1 MKAAASRSGDRRE
14 EIYETP
20 WGSGRLVTVGDLP
33 LELDLPDMSRSA
45 GKAPQVEPGT
55 GQMVGPEAGQRVVSV
70 AGQRVRTASP
80 PASLWRR
87 LLERYFAGQHV
98 TFKMDAAA
106 FAAARR
112 CTRFSAAVYAALAT
126 VPYGEVVSYRDL
138 AVLAGHPNAYR
149 AVGSA
154 MARNPL
160 PVILPCH
167 RVIKSDGVC
176 GKYGADSSWKPRLLA
191 LEGRSVDA
199 SGKVRTSGKVCT
211 SGEVRASD
219 EARASGEV
227 RP

>member
-20 WGSGRLVTVGDLP
+20 WGPGRLVTVGDLP
-33 LELDLPDMSRSA
+33 LEVDLPDLNRSIGEA
-45 GKAPQVEPGT
+45 AQVEPG
-55 GQMVGPEAGQRVVSV
+55 AGQRVGPTVGCR
-70 AGQRVRTASP
+70 ARTALP

-87 LLERYFAGQHV
+87 LLERYFAGQRV
-98 TFKMDAAA
+98 TFKLDAAA

-112 CTRFSAAVYAALAT
+112 CTRFSTAVYAALAT

-167 RVIKSDGVC
+167 RVIKNDGVC

-191 LEGRSVDA
+191 LEGRSVGA
-199 SGKVRTSGKVCT
+199 NGKVRS
-211 SGEVRASD
+211 
-219 EARASGEV
+219 
-227 RP
+227 

>member
-1 MKAAASRSGDRRE
+1 MKVAASCSGDRRE
-14 EIYETP
+14 ETYETP
-20 WGSGRLVTVGDLP
+20 WGPGRLVTVDDLP
-33 LELDLPDMSRSA
+33 LEVDLPAMTRSA
-45 GKAPQVEPGT
+45 GEAAQMKARM
-55 GQMVGPEAGQRVVSV
+55 GQTVGPDAGQS
-70 AGQRVRTASP
+70 AGPGAGHRVRPASA

-87 LLERYFAGQHV
+87 LLERYFAGQRV
-98 TFKMDAAA
+98 TFELDAAA

-138 AVLAGHPNAYR
+138 AVLAGHPSAYR

-167 RVIKSDGVC
+167 RVIKNDGVC
-176 GKYGADSSWKPRLLA
+176 GRYGADSSWKPRLLA

-199 SGKVRTSGKVCT
+199 SGKVCTSGKVQ
-211 SGEVRASD
+211 ASD
-219 EARASGEV
+219 EARTNGEV